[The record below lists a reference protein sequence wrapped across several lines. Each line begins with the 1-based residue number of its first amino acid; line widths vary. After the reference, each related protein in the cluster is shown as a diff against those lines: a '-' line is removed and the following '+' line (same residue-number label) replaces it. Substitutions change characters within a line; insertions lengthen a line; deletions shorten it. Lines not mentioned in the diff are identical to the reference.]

1 MTPHDLRQ
9 ALRELRG
16 QRTATFVLAGVDDDH
31 AAVTVNNA
39 MLVPEEDDKL
49 VKLTD
54 GHSIYIIDA
63 ERVAAVRLGQPES
76 LAKRQ

>member
-1 MTPHDLRQ
+1 MTPDDLRQ
-9 ALRELRG
+9 ALKELRG
-16 QRTATFVLAGVDDDH
+16 QRAATFVLAGVDDDH
-31 AAVTVNNA
+31 AAVTVHNA

-63 ERVAAVRLGQPES
+63 ERVAAVRLGRHDTIS
-76 LAKRQ
+76 

>member
-1 MTPHDLRQ
+1 MTPADLRQ
-9 ALRELRG
+9 ALKELRG

-31 AAVTVNNA
+31 AAVTVHNA

-63 ERVAAVRLGQPES
+63 ERVAAVRLARHDTIS
-76 LAKRQ
+76 